1 MGSFS
6 QNAWKQLKSKT
17 AAALISA
24 LLKDGFVLDL
34 KVKTERVY
42 WHPDGRRVTI
52 HYHTASTDYGPSLLK
67 SLLEDTGWSENDMRQ
82 LKLIK

>member
-6 QNAWKQLKSKT
+6 QNAWKQLKNKT
-17 AAALISA
+17 AADLISA
-24 LLKDGFVLDL
+24 LLKDGFVLDV

-42 WHPDGRRVTI
+42 WHPDGRRVLI
-52 HYHTASTDYGPSLLK
+52 HYHKGSTDYGRSLLK
-67 SLLEDTGWSENDMRQ
+67 ALLKDTGWSENDMHQ